1 MVDTWSFKTRG
12 PFSLPVGALQDR
24 SGSLSLGGGVG
35 RALVAVGLLG
45 FVLVEAAG
53 AELAL
58 VEAGVEEGAGLADGQ
73 GAVALRSGAGFGG
86 GEAVGATFAGQVD
99 A

>member
-1 MVDTWSFKTRG
+1 MGNTWPIF
-12 PFSLPVGALQDR
+12 LPVSALQDR

-73 GAVALRSGAGFGG
+73 GAIALRRGARLGG
-86 GEAVGATFAGQVD
+86 CEAVGAAFACQVD